1 MPLET
6 ELAKLT
12 AAVEA
17 NTEALRA
24 VLAASGSVADVKI
37 VHTITQAKPKGKPA
51 AAPVAEEPGEEE
63 TAEAEEIVLPAKIVK
78 KAAPAPADD
87 TPSIPSNDNAAD
99 GPQADEHVDVDEI
112 LSQITGIVK
121 NKIVSSSDPDAT
133 KTAWAA
139 VRTKLG
145 AERISDLKSERAKLL
160 QALAAAKKL

>member
-24 VLAASGSVADVKI
+24 VLAASPAGNI
-37 VHTITQAKPKGKPA
+37 VQITPAAAPAKPKGKPA
-51 AAPVAEEPGEEE
+51 TAPVAEEPGEEE

-99 GPQADEHVDVDEI
+99 GPQADEHVDVDEV
-112 LSQITGIVK
+112 LAKITEIVK

-145 AERISDLKSERAKLL
+145 AERISDLKSEPAKLL